1 MWNQDP
7 DPLER
12 MLAAAPALAAYRIA
26 WLANTLTGP
35 LYRGWEAREELSRPE
50 FVVML
55 WLAEMPGLTAQQIA
69 GPSSLP
75 KNSISRAVG
84 RLIRSGRITRRPH
97 PQDSRAAILELT
109 EAGDALLARLLPELR
124 AREAAMLAPLSA
136 RERATL
142 LALLGKLTR
151 RADGWGRGEAP

>member
-1 MWNQDP
+1 MWNQDS
-7 DPLER
+7 DPLDR
-12 MLAAAPALAAYRIA
+12 MLAAAPVLTGYRIA

-35 LYRGWEAREELSRPE
+35 LYRAWEAREGLSRPD

-84 RLIRSGRITRRPH
+84 RLIKAGRVRRRPH
-97 PQDSRAAILELT
+97 PEDSRAAILDLT
-109 EAGDALLARLLPELR
+109 EAGHALLARLLPELH
-124 AREAAMLAPLSA
+124 ASEAAMLAPLSPH
-136 RERATL
+136 ERATL

-151 RADGWGRGEAP
+151 RDDGWGRGEGA